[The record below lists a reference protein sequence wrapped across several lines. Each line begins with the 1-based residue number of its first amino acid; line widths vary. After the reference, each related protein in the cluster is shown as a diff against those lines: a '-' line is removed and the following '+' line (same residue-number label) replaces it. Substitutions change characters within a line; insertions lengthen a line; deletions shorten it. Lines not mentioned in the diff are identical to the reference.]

1 MKYLKLCAAA
11 SLCCLSLTSCFKDE
25 PLNAECDIEQAYI
38 HTENPSKMFYYL
50 SDTLV
55 NVQSDQTDIVF
66 TMQEGQEYTALA
78 PIFHLTPGATISP
91 ANGSVQDFSQGPVTY
106 TVTSEDKKWSR
117 TYTVSISS
125 LMLINGHLDCNFEYA
140 NTDGKWT
147 NWYQENE
154 TNGNVSLISAFWAT
168 GNSGYN
174 KSNGSSTIDKYPSIV
189 DENSYEGKGVTLI
202 TRRTSKI
209 ADMVKKPIAAG
220 NIFIGSFDPTDAM
233 KNAMKATKFGKP
245 FAFTSRPATFSG
257 WYQYSPGENYTD
269 KNMTK
274 IEGVTDQGS
283 IYAVLY
289 DNHDA
294 KGNAVVLYGD
304 NVQTSPQIV
313 ALAIV
318 PNVNATT
325 DWTAFDIPF
334 QYFKSIDETKLKN
347 GGYSLSIVSSSSD
360 KGAEFMG
367 AVGSTLRIDKFK
379 ITCEEEIN
387 TTNQANKK

>member
-1 MKYLKLCAAA
+1 MRYFKLCAAA
-11 SLCCLSLTSCFKDE
+11 SLYCLSLTSCFKDE

-38 HTENPSKMFYYL
+38 HAENPQEMFYYL

-66 TMQEGQEYTALA
+66 TMQEGQDYTALA

-91 ANGSVQDFSQGPVTY
+91 ENGSTQDFSQGPVTY

-117 TYTVSISS
+117 TYNVSVNS
-125 LMLINGHLDCNFEYA
+125 LMLIKGHLDCNFEYA

-174 KSNGSSTIDKYPSIV
+174 KSNKSSPIDKYPTIV
-189 DENSYEGKGVTLI
+189 DENSYDGKGVTLI

-209 ADMVKKPIAAG
+209 ADLVKKPIAAG
-220 NIFIGSFDPTDAM
+220 NLFIGSFDPTDAL

-245 FAFTSRPATFSG
+245 FAFSSKPARFSG
-257 WYQYSPGENYTD
+257 YYQYSPGETYTD
-269 KNMTK
+269 KNLTP
-274 IEGVTDQGS
+274 IEGVTDKGS

-289 DNHDA
+289 NNHDED
-294 KGNAVVLYGD
+294 GNAVVLYGD

-318 PNVNATT
+318 PEVNATT

-347 GGYSLSIVSSSSD
+347 GGYSMSIVSSSSD

-367 AVGSTLRIDKFK
+367 AIGSTLRIDKFK
-379 ITCEEEIN
+379 ITCEEEVN
-387 TTNQANKK
+387 TTNQTDDK